1 MADKAVVLDLDVRD
15 GACAFPSSIEDAL
28 KEAEAQR
35 IQPDEQLS
43 ETLDTIKA
51 LTPECDKLDYI
62 LAASSG
68 ALCGLLDVFLVH
80 KSLRKP
86 HVHGVLAP
94 PCRESSPTFTH

>member
-1 MADKAVVLDLDVRD
+1 MADKEVVLDLDVRD

-28 KEAEAQR
+28 KEADAQR

>member
-15 GACAFPSSIEDAL
+15 GACTFPSSIEDAL
-28 KEAEAQR
+28 KEADAQR

>member
-15 GACAFPSSIEDAL
+15 GACAFPNSIEDAL
-28 KEAEAQR
+28 KEADTQR

>member
-28 KEAEAQR
+28 KEADAQR
-35 IQPDEQLS
+35 IQLDEQLS

-94 PCRESSPTFTH
+94 PPQKSSPTFTH

>member
-28 KEAEAQR
+28 KEADAQR
-35 IQPDEQLS
+35 IQLDEQLS

-51 LTPECDKLDYI
+51 LTPECNKLDYI

-94 PCRESSPTFTH
+94 PPRESSPTFTH

>member
-28 KEAEAQR
+28 KEADAQR

-86 HVHGVLAP
+86 HVHGALAP
-94 PCRESSPTFTH
+94 PCRESGPTFTH

>member
-28 KEAEAQR
+28 KEADAQR
-35 IQPDEQLS
+35 IQLDEQLS

>member
-15 GACAFPSSIEDAL
+15 GACAFPSRIEDAL
-28 KEAEAQR
+28 KEADAQR

>member
-94 PCRESSPTFTH
+94 PCRKNSPPFAH

>member
-28 KEAEAQR
+28 KEADAQR

>member
-28 KEAEAQR
+28 KEADAQR

-94 PCRESSPTFTH
+94 PCRESSPTFTY

>member
-28 KEAEAQR
+28 KEADAQR
-35 IQPDEQLS
+35 IQLDEQLS

-62 LAASSG
+62 LSD
-68 ALCGLLDVFLVH
+68 GLLSAVQLCSCAFIMNWFV
-80 KSLRKP
+80 
-86 HVHGVLAP
+86 
-94 PCRESSPTFTH
+94 

>member
-28 KEAEAQR
+28 KEADAQR

-86 HVHGVLAP
+86 M
-94 PCRESSPTFTH
+94 CTEF